1 MLGCALLPASNPPAE
16 SIRVDRVTGRVG
28 LGRQIGVNEKST
40 KYGCIIYC
48 NTLSGVRM
56 TRDEVYYPVEY
67 NIILTADYINAV
79 CSIIE

>member
-1 MLGCALLPASNPPAE
+1 
-16 SIRVDRVTGRVG
+16 
-28 LGRQIGVNEKST
+28 
-40 KYGCIIYC
+40 
-48 NTLSGVRM
+48 M